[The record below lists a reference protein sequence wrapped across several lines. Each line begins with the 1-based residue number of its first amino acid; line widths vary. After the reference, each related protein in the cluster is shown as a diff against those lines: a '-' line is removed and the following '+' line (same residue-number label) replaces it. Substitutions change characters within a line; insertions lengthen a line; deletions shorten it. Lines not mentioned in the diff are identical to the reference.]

1 MLVPGGHQIEVT
13 INLKNFEKDLSSH
26 VVLHGPA
33 WIYILYIYSIYIR
46 ERHIYIYTYIY
57 IIIYIYHIY
66 ST

>member
-33 WIYILYIYSIYIR
+33 WIYILYIYILSIFEREIYIYIYI
-46 ERHIYIYTYIY
+46 HIYI
-57 IIIYIYHIY
+57 
-66 ST
+66 